1 MTKLSVFSDEYFM
14 KKAWN
19 QAKMAAQKGEVP
31 VGAVIT
37 MDNQIIAQTH
47 NQVEQLNDVTAHAEI
62 LAITAAAEHIGT
74 KYLWDCTLYVTL
86 EPCIM
91 CAGAISWAQ
100 IGKLVFS
107 AQDDKRGFMRVGR
120 NLLHDR
126 TKLAYGVMEQE
137 SSELIKTFFARLR

>member
-14 KKAWN
+14 KKAFY
-19 QAKMAAQKGEVP
+19 QAKLAAEKGEVP

-91 CAGAISWAQ
+91 CAGAINWAQ

-120 NLLHDR
+120 SLLHDR

-137 SSELIKTFFARLR
+137 SSELIKSFFARLR

>member
-1 MTKLSVFSDEYFM
+1 MTNLSVFSDEYFM
-14 KKAWN
+14 KKAFY
-19 QAKMAAQKGEVP
+19 QAKLAAEKGEVP

-37 MDNQIIAQTH
+37 LDNQIIAQTH

-91 CAGAISWAQ
+91 CAGAINWAQ

-107 AQDDKRGFMRVGR
+107 AQDDKKGFMRVGR
-120 NLLHDR
+120 SLLHDR

-137 SSELIKTFFARLR
+137 SSELIKSFFARLR